1 MPEDR
6 DSGGKLV
13 LFEPPA
19 RRRLHQAVAEQLRDA
34 IFDGRFPSGE
44 KLPPERELARE
55 FAVNRTSIRE
65 AIQTLER
72 LGLVAVRQGDGATV
86 QPLTDASL
94 DALPAMIFHG
104 GRIDGALMA
113 DLVEVVT
120 PLLLEMGRLAIE
132 RLQPADLAELE
143 RLRDHAADV
152 SRSREERAASLRDVV
167 VLLSDMSRN
176 RVWQMLA
183 RRMRAFLASP
193 PLRAARERLGSDPG
207 LLVPIMDTC
216 LEALEAGR
224 KEKAIAEL
232 QRLLALLGRALKLE
246 VEARGGSRDGER
258 SADDGI
264 GGLR

>member
-1 MPEDR
+1 MADGPET
-6 DSGGKLV
+6 GGKVV

-19 RRRLHQAVAEQLRDA
+19 RRRLHHAVAEQLRDA
-34 IFDGRFPSGE
+34 IFDGRFRAGE
-44 KLPPERELARE
+44 KLPPERELAQE
-55 FAVNRTSIRE
+55 FAVNRTSVRE

-72 LGLVAVRQGDGATV
+72 LGLVTVRQGDGATV

-104 GRIDGALMA
+104 GRIDVALMA
-113 DLVEVVT
+113 DLLEVVT
-120 PLLLEMGRLAIE
+120 PLLAEMGRLAIE
-132 RLQPADLAELE
+132 RLEPSDLAALH
-143 RLRDHAADV
+143 RLRDRVADPT
-152 SRSREERAASLRDVV
+152 RAREERATALRDVV

-193 PLRAARERLGSDPG
+193 PLRAARDRLGSDPG

-216 LEALEAGR
+216 LDELAAGR
-224 KEKAIAEL
+224 KERAIGEL
-232 QRLLALLGRALKLE
+232 QRLLSLLGRALKLE
-246 VEARGGSRDGER
+246 VEARVEARDG
-258 SADDGI
+258 ALPPGDDI